1 MHRSKSR
8 GLIILGIT
16 LLVIVLA
23 STWFASSEKGLE
35 VYPSVHLTAKK
46 MLSEYNPHLAG
57 TAGDTEVF
65 IFEGSEP
72 GGTILVLGGTHGDEP
87 AGVVAALVVAENA
100 KVSKGRL
107 IVIPFANRS
116 GMTHNLP
123 QEGHPSFYTLETPN
137 GERIIKFG
145 SRVTNPVHQWPD
157 PTVYVQQVDGQKL
170 AGVESRNLNRAY
182 PGTADGTLTSRIAY
196 GIVEL
201 IKQEKVDVAIDFH
214 ESSPEYPVNNAI
226 VAHERAMEL
235 AVLASLDLSFEGV
248 DIGIEPSPVTLRGLS
263 HREWG
268 DNTSV
273 YAFLLESANPS
284 QGRLR
289 GTTNE
294 DLVISGRDPM
304 YVKAYERGRLYVQY
318 PATGIPLSVRTGR
331 HVATTQAIARVFS
344 EFYPDRSIVIEGIPS
359 YDELVERGAGAFLS
373 PSRNL

>member
-1 MHRSKSR
+1 M
-8 GLIILGIT
+8 
-16 LLVIVLA
+16 
-23 STWFASSEKGLE
+23 
-35 VYPSVHLTAKK
+35 
-46 MLSEYNPHLAG
+46 
-57 TAGDTEVF
+57 
-65 IFEGSEP
+65 
-72 GGTILVLGGTHGDEP
+72 
-87 AGVVAALVVAENA
+87 
-100 KVSKGRL
+100 
-107 IVIPFANRS
+107 
-116 GMTHNLP
+116 
-123 QEGHPSFYTLETPN
+123 
-137 GERIIKFG
+137 
-145 SRVTNPVHQWPD
+145 
-157 PTVYVQQVDGQKL
+157 
-170 AGVESRNLNRAY
+170 
-182 PGTADGTLTSRIAY
+182 
-196 GIVEL
+196 
-201 IKQEKVDVAIDFH
+201 AIDFH

-235 AVLASLDLSFEGV
+235 AVLTSLDLSFEGV

-331 HVATTQAIARVFS
+331 HVATTQAIASFRVLWM
-344 EFYPDRSIVIEGIPS
+344 SIVIEGIPS
-359 YDELVERGAGAFLS
+359 YDRLVGRRAGAFLS